1 MEQDARVEAL
11 RTTVCSALYTDDEM
25 AKALKVSV
33 RTLYRLAERGM
44 PTIKIGSQRWYNPK
58 AAAAWL
64 STNCVTPA
72 RKAARKSQ
80 TTEPQSIAA

>member
-11 RTTVCSALYTDDEM
+11 RTTVCGALYTDDEM

-44 PTIKIGSQRWYNPK
+44 PTIKIGGQRWYNPK
-58 AAAAWL
+58 VAAAWL
-64 STNCVTPA
+64 STNCATPA
-72 RKAARKSQ
+72 RKAARKCQ
-80 TTEPQSIAA
+80 TTDRQSIAA